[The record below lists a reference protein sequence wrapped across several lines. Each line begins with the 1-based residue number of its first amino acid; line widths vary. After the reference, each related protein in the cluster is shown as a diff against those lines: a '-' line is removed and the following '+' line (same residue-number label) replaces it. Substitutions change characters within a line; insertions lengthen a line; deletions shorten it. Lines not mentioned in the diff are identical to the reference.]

1 MPAKYYTGLGDKKE
15 TSIGNVHAAK
25 SEPIFWAV
33 GDIDELNTKI
43 GMLVALLEKN
53 KNEYAISIKGG
64 KLKLKDALLSI
75 QSDLFSIGADIA
87 SSANNAFVPKRR
99 ISRED
104 VQRLESYADSMGS
117 AFPGLSSF
125 VLPGGCVEAA
135 AADEA
140 RAVARRAERS
150 VVNAANS
157 FKIENVEILAY
168 MNRLS
173 SVLFVAA
180 RFINNANGVKE
191 TPPDY

>member
-1 MPAKYYTGLGDKKE
+1 
-15 TSIGNVHAAK
+15 
-25 SEPIFWAV
+25 V

-43 GMLVALLEKN
+43 GTLIALLEKN

-64 KLKLKDALLSI
+64 NLKLKDALSSI

-87 SSANNAFVPKRR
+87 SSANKAFMPKRR

-104 VQRLESYADSMGS
+104 VQRLESYADSMGH
-117 AFPGLSSF
+117 AFPALSSF

-173 SVLFVAA
+173 SVLFVSA

>member
-1 MPAKYYTGLGDKKE
+1 MRA
-15 TSIGNVHAAK
+15 VK
-25 SEPIFWAV
+25 SDPIFAAV

-43 GMLVALLEKN
+43 GTLIALLAKS
-53 KNEYAISIKGG
+53 KNEYVIDPKSG
-64 KLKLKDALLSI
+64 KLKLKDALSSI
-75 QSDLFSIGADIA
+75 QSDLFSIGADLA
-87 SSANNAFVPKRR
+87 SSANKAFLPKRR
-99 ISRED
+99 IGKED
-104 VQRLESYADSMGS
+104 VKRLESYADSMGS
-117 AFPGLSSF
+117 LFPALSSF
-125 VLPGGCVEAA
+125 VLPGGCIESA

-180 RFINNANGVKE
+180 RFINGANGVKE